1 MSKYFVCHFQS
12 LQNNGPKLV
21 IESAR
26 VEDTGKYIC
35 MVGNYIGIKSVD
47 VWVTVKQTTTT
58 STTTTTTKPPTTT
71 TASTTT
77 TTPAPTTTTT
87 TTTVAT
93 TSTPQPTTTTSM
105 EVIYIG
111 PMVPDTTDDEDVYE
125 GNVLFTTI
133 RFFGLFIEIVFEMP

>member
-1 MSKYFVCHFQS
+1 M
-12 LQNNGPKLV
+12 

-47 VWVTVKQTTTT
+47 VWVTVKQTNLT
-58 STTTTTTKPPTTT
+58 STTTTTTNTKPPTTT
-71 TASTTT
+71 TSFTT

-87 TTTVAT
+87 TTTTTVAT
-93 TSTPQPTTTTSM
+93 TSSPQPTTTTSM

-133 RFFGLFIEIVFEMP
+133 RFFGLFIEIVFVMP